1 MNRQNVLKLIGINA
15 LVVCVVFALA
25 VAGDRTVTAL
35 NGDMLFQQRPCI
47 IIDAGH
53 GGVDGGATSCTGV
66 LESAINLDI
75 ALRLN
80 DFMHLLGMNTKMIRT
95 TDISVYTKGETISAK
110 KVSDLKN
117 RVKIV
122 NETENAVLIS
132 IHQNHFEDCRY
143 SGAQVFYSNTENSI
157 HFAQMVQSSFVETI
171 NQGSSRRVKKADGVY
186 LLQNVNPP
194 AILVECGFL
203 SNQQEESLLRNPNYQ
218 IKICSVIASAT
229 SRYLAE
235 NTVS

>member
-1 MNRQNVLKLIGINA
+1 MKRRNVFKMVGFNM
-15 LVVCVVFALA
+15 LVVSIVFILA

-35 NGDMLFQQRPCI
+35 NTDISFQKRPCV

-132 IHQNHFEDCRY
+132 IHQNHFEDSRY